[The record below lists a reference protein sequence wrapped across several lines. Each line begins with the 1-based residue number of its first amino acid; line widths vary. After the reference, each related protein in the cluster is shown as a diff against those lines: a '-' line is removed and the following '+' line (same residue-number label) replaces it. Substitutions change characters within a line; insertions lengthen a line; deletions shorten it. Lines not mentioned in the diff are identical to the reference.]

1 LSNLIPVIKHLV
13 AITKCLVSIAKSLNL
28 TLPGIRQILLNDL
41 VQFSSYIHF
50 FPAASPLN
58 GRSKFCFL

>member
-1 LSNLIPVIKHLV
+1 LV
-13 AITKCLVSIAKSLNL
+13 TITKCLVSIAKSLNL
-28 TLPGIRQILLNDL
+28 TSPGIRQILLNDL

-50 FPAASPLN
+50 PAASPLN